1 MWNKRSEED
10 PRSRQGA
17 PPTTAPAPSPAPAQ
31 GPVPVQE
38 FKSVAV
44 LGRSVIVKGEIRSQE
59 DLTIDGEV
67 EGLVDA
73 QGHRLT
79 IGPNG
84 RLQTNGVKAREVV
97 VMGKMNGSVEATEKV
112 YIRKDAQLVG
122 DVQTAGIVIEDG
134 AYFKGGI
141 DIRKGANQGK

>member
-1 MWNKRSEED
+1 M
-10 PRSRQGA
+10 
-17 PPTTAPAPSPAPAQ
+17 
-31 GPVPVQE
+31 
-38 FKSVAV
+38 AV

>member
-17 PPTTAPAPSPAPAQ
+17 PPTTTPAPSPAQ